1 MKERIPS
8 DSFIFLQ
15 ILSGTD
21 VQLIIQV
28 FLQKRKCTEMQ
39 QSSSLCV
46 LDAQPFMRGNRHFV
60 GNIDLVRSVLNIPI
74 QNSALPNLLHSRN
87 HIFHN
92 CHYFYF
98 TFFNLGLLKRIRRSY
113 KREVE
118 IHQCPT
124 QSLAPRFSY
133 PVFIPT
139 YSTSNCILILPLSP
153 VSSLQPLQSGI
164 MPQNVVC
171 S

>member
-60 GNIDLVRSVLNIPI
+60 GNIDLVRSALNIPI
-74 QNSALPNLLHSRN
+74 QNSALPNLLHSLG
-87 HIFHN
+87 II
-92 CHYFYF
+92 YF
-98 TFFNLGLLKRIRRSY
+98 TIAT
-113 KREVE
+113 
-118 IHQCPT
+118 I
-124 QSLAPRFSY
+124 
-133 PVFIPT
+133 
-139 YSTSNCILILPLSP
+139 STSLFSTQVYLRGSGVPIKERLKSISVQHKAQLPDSAIQYLFPLILLP
-153 VSSLQPLQSGI
+153 I
-164 MPQNVVC
+164 AF
-171 S
+171 